1 MDIKNLME
9 QIVWDKLDH
18 MLEEY
23 DCCKCEVCKNDMAA
37 YALNTLKPRYVNSQ
51 EGELF
56 SKLDTTRYQNSIDI
70 DVAVSK
76 AIAIVSASP
85 KHK

>member
-1 MDIKNLME
+1 MAMVNLME

-18 MLEEY
+18 MLEDC
-23 DCCKCEVCKNDMAA
+23 DCCKCDICRNDMAA
-37 YALNTLKPRYVNSQ
+37 YALNSLRPKYVNTQ

-56 SKLDTTRYQNSIDI
+56 GRLDTTRYQNSIDI

-85 KHK
+85 RHK

>member
-1 MDIKNLME
+1 MAMINLME
-9 QIVWDKLDH
+9 QIVLDKLDH
-18 MLEEY
+18 MLAEC
-23 DCCKCEVCKNDMAA
+23 DCCKCDICRNDMAA
-37 YALNTLKPRYVNSQ
+37 FALNSLQPKYVNSQ

-56 SKLDTTRYQNSIDI
+56 GRLDTSKYQNSIDI

-85 KHK
+85 RHQ